1 MPSLSLIANLQG
13 GWDTFIPGFRT
24 PILTGLIALV
34 VSLLVTPMVRRFAI
48 AKGAVDDPT
57 RDDRRVHT
65 EPTPRWGG
73 IAIFIAFVV
82 AVCSVLPFAY
92 PEAPFPP
99 YLIGIL
105 LGSIVMVVYG
115 ALDDLHQYSA
125 KIQLG
130 VLLLVG
136 VGVQFFSSSVG
147 KVQIAGIGLPWL
159 DDGWLGFGLFAIP
172 ITAVYIFVVTK
183 TMDTIDGIDGLSC
196 GISTIAA
203 TTLGVIA
210 TLEGQPRVALLAMA
224 IAGASLGFL
233 RYNYNP
239 AKIFMGTGGAQT
251 LGFLLASLS
260 IVGAFKTAA
269 TLAVLIPLLV
279 FGIPLFDAAFVVIRR
294 LLSRTPLTQP
304 DKRHLHH
311 TLLGTGL
318 NQRQT
323 VWILYLIAMALSG
336 LLLFLV
342 RLSG

>member
-1 MPSLSLIANLQG
+1 MPSLSLIADLQG
-13 GWDTFIPGFRT
+13 GWENFIPGFRT

-34 VSLLVTPMVRRFAI
+34 VSLLVTPFVRKFAI
-48 AKGAVDDPT
+48 SKGAVDDPT

-125 KIQLG
+125 KIQLA

-147 KVQIAGIGLPWL
+147 TVQITGIGLPWL

-172 ITAVYIFVVTK
+172 LTAIYIFVVTK

-279 FGIPLFDAAFVVIRR
+279 FGIPLFDAVFVMTRR
-294 LLSRTPLTQP
+294 VLSRTPITQP

-342 RLSG
+342 RRSG